1 MEMER
6 SFISTDLTNPV
17 KVLSLLL
24 NIDKLE
30 IYDSITS
37 QIKDSYDQLFRLLN
51 YLISVIKTY
60 SF

>member
-1 MEMER
+1 MDMER

>member
-1 MEMER
+1 MER

-37 QIKDSYDQLFRLLN
+37 
-51 YLISVIKTY
+51 
-60 SF
+60 